1 MAGLLRDPEKGA
13 VAQKPYIFF
22 QKMRRFFLAQTYQA
36 SLGFGHKKN
45 LPAPLK
51 GFWSGWQDSN
61 LRPPA
66 PKAGAITGLR
76 YTPKSVCKYS
86 TNIELS

>member
-1 MAGLLRDPEKGA
+1 MLLKNLS
-13 VAQKPYIFF
+13 IFF
-22 QKMRRFFLAQTYQA
+22 QKMRRFFLAQTFQA

-45 LPAPLK
+45 LPASLK